1 MRLSGNML
9 RRKMFRDIKKNLSQF
24 ITIFL
29 MVTIGI
35 MVYTTMLSYSGA
47 MQKSGDKYY
56 EESNLFDLEAFGEN
70 FTQDDLDN
78 IKKIDNIKDA
88 ERKLTVRGINKDD
101 TLEINFIESNNI
113 TKFYMIEGEEFDVN
127 KSGVWVDNDY
137 AKNNDIKIGNTIQ
150 VKYENLDLKEK
161 VIGLINTPD
170 HVYTLK
176 DSSAL
181 MPDRKTF
188 GYVYLS
194 VNEIT
199 EEFVKSLVMK
209 EAGITDENVFNYI
222 MPNFNYKDYYIFN
235 EIMIDLNKTDE
246 NSITKSI
253 NVIEDEIE
261 HVLAITKRED
271 NTSVTF
277 YQGEIDEGRDYV
289 GIFSGLFIFIALLS
303 VITTMTRVVKKQRIQ
318 IGTLK
323 ALGFNNFKILM
334 HYIGYG
340 FWVTLAGI
348 ISGILLGHYG
358 FTKVVLDMQMSYFQ
372 IPEIETY
379 VDSSTYTISIVL
391 LLAVSLITLLTGR
404 SILKKSAAETLRNEI
419 PQVKST
425 TINITRKGIFKKLS
439 FATKWNIR
447 DILRNKTRTIM
458 GVVGVTGCSLLIVV
472 SMGMIDSFNDFIDMQ
487 FTKLYNFDYK
497 LTLSQNVTD
506 EEYDN
511 LLKKYDKSSA
521 SKGIEIKLGEK
532 RITTSV
538 NIMDAGEY
546 IRFINEDDE
555 FIKIDTTEGV
565 YITRLLAEKNNLKV
579 GDIIKW
585 HILGDNTYYESKI
598 IGLNKDPQLQNM
610 TITKEYYESLG
621 LTYRADYLYTND
633 KLSENSSID
642 GIEFIQGNQSLRDN
656 LKDMM
661 AMVTDLIV
669 IIVFLAVFLG
679 AVIIYN
685 MGVLSYGEK
694 EYQFATLKV
703 LGFTDKKIKNIYIKQ
718 NIWIAI
724 ISAFIGMP
732 CGYYITDYVFKM
744 VADRDYDFGAII
756 TMNTYILSFVITVA
770 CSYLVSQWI
779 ARKIKNIDM
788 VSSLKGNE

>member
-1 MRLSGNML
+1 ML
-9 RRKMFRDIKKNLSQF
+9 DRKMFRDIRKNLSQF

-56 EESNLFDLEAFGEN
+56 SEYNLFDLEAFGEN
-70 FTQDDLDN
+70 FTKDDLNNIKKLDN
-78 IKKIDNIKDA
+78 IKDV
-88 ERKLTVRGINKDD
+88 ERKLTVKGINKDD

-113 TKFYMIEGEEFDVN
+113 AKFYVIEGEDFDIN
-127 KSGVWVDNDY
+127 KTGVWVDNDY
-137 AKNNDIKIGNTIQ
+137 AKNNNIKIGDYVQ
-150 VKYENLDLKEK
+150 VKYESLDLKEK

-181 MPDRKTF
+181 MPDKVTF

-199 EEFVKSLVMK
+199 EEYIKSLVMK
-209 EAGITDENVFNYI
+209 EMNVTDDIIFNNI
-222 MPNFNYKDYYIFN
+222 VSDFNYKDYFVFN
-235 EIMIDLNKTDE
+235 ELMIDLNKTDD
-246 NSITKSI
+246 NSISKSI
-253 NVIEDEIE
+253 NSIEDNIND
-261 HVLAITKRED
+261 VLAITKRED
-271 NTSVTF
+271 NSSVAF
-277 YQGEIDEGRDYV
+277 YQGEINEGRDYV

-323 ALGFNNFKILM
+323 ALGFKNPKILM

-348 ISGILLGHYG
+348 IAGILIGHYG
-358 FTKVVLDMQMSYFQ
+358 FTRAVLSMQMSYFE

-379 VDSSTYTISIVL
+379 IDSSTFWISGL
-391 LLAVSLITLLTGR
+391 LLVIVSLITLLTGR
-404 SILKKSAAETLRNEI
+404 NILKKNAAETLRNEI

-425 TINITRKGIFKKLS
+425 TINITRRGIFKKLS
-439 FATKWNIR
+439 FSTKWNIR

-458 GVVGVTGCSLLIVV
+458 GIVGITGCSLLIVV

-497 LTLSQNVTD
+497 LTLSQNITD
-506 EEYDN
+506 DEYNN
-511 LLKKYDKSSA
+511 LIKKYDKTSA
-521 SKGIEIKLGEK
+521 STGIELMLDDN
-532 RITTSV
+532 RSTTTV
-538 NIMDAGEY
+538 NIIDSGNY

-555 FIKIDTTEGV
+555 FISIDSDKGI
-565 YITRLLAEKNNLKV
+565 YLTRLLAEKNNLKV
-579 GDIIKW
+579 GDKIKW
-585 HILGDNTYYESKI
+585 HILGNDTYYESEI
-598 IGLNKDPQLQNM
+598 IGLNKDPQIQNM
-610 TITKEYYESLG
+610 TITRKYYESLG
-621 LTYRADYLYTND
+621 LDYKADYIYTND
-633 KLSENSSID
+633 DLSNIKSID
-642 GIEFIQGNQSLRDN
+642 GVEIIQGNESLKDN
-656 LKDMM
+656 LKNMM
-661 AMVTDLIV
+661 AMVTDLII
-669 IIVFLAVFLG
+669 IIVFLAIVLG
-679 AVIIYN
+679 SVIIYN
-685 MGVLSYGEK
+685 MGILSYGEK

-703 LGFTDKKIKNIYIKQ
+703 LGFNNKKIKKIFIKQ
-718 NIWIAI
+718 NVWISV
-724 ISAFIGMP
+724 ISALIGMP

-744 VADRDYDFGAII
+744 VAERDYDFGAII
-756 TMNTYILSFVITVA
+756 TINTYIISFVITVL
-770 CSYLVSQWI
+770 CSYLVSLFI

-788 VSSLKGNE
+788 VTSLKGNE